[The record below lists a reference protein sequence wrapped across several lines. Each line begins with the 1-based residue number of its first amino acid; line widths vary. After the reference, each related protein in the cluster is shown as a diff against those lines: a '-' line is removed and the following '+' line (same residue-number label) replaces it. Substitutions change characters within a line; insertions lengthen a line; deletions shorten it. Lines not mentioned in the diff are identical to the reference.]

1 MPQPQPGNLDH
12 DCSQPGISG
21 LGDALIPMNQSAL
34 PRRGGQPGIGG
45 NLLSVAERTEQALR
59 PERDGRLGSHAF
71 QRQQQGRWH
80 AGARL
85 RASEHGIP
93 LGLNSLDLFDQ
104 ELEPVELPADLGLQA
119 LRKGATITRD
129 QFLKPLPAVSVQG
142 LVVADPLG
150 KQKPLDAID
159 VPDPFGC
166 QGLALTTDPAT
177 ILLLWA
183 RSLDHRTNPGLAPL
197 VGQQGPHQ
205 SLTVDPVGLRPPT
218 PTGRRDRGGID
229 DMALDPFLVQDP
241 VDPEPVQPRAFS
253 LSWDK
258 LFELGQARKKSG
270 DVTAAH
276 RMLRHLLAAWSE

>member
-1 MPQPQPGNLDH
+1 MVVR
-12 DCSQPGISG
+12 
-21 LGDALIPMNQSAL
+21 
-34 PRRGGQPGIGG
+34 RRGFP
-45 NLLSVAERTEQALR
+45 ALETPWSR
-59 PERDGRLGSHAF
+59 WTNPLCHGRLGSHAF
-71 QRQQQGRWH
+71 QRQQQGRWRWH
-80 AGARL
+80 TGARL
-85 RASEHGIP
+85 RASEHGIL

-129 QFLKPLPAVSVQG
+129 QLLKPFPAVSVQG

-218 PTGRRDRGGID
+218 PT
-229 DMALDPFLVQDP
+229 
-241 VDPEPVQPRAFS
+241 
-253 LSWDK
+253 
-258 LFELGQARKKSG
+258 
-270 DVTAAH
+270 
-276 RMLRHLLAAWSE
+276 